1 MGFEP
6 MTSALP
12 RMRSTTELQRPEI
25 YPDYCPACCP
35 DIPAALPGPVHRKAM
50 TAPQANPAWEGLFPL
65 RPHRSTTPSRNPP
78 NYPPPTTPLHFR
90 NLPLGLSL
98 LLPPQRSRRAVQGF
112 GTKPTPF
119 IPHGTTPGCT
129 LVPPATH
136 TRCTTHPRAC
146 NQGEVLDGVVAGVP
160 LDESPA
166 GAGPLL
172 TWGSGLTNPP
182 LRTHPHSNNPA
193 MHPAERLVTI
203 FLSFIPALYEIC
215 T

>member
-1 MGFEP
+1 MKNPASVRIEP
-6 MTSALP
+6 NRCQFYNLP
-12 RMRSTTELQRPEI
+12 KSPGQEPPASNNGQI
-25 YPDYCPACCP
+25 YPRAQINCTIGDDHTPTGWPVENCHLLHGQLRQPRCVDESNSDRQPYPPTAFAKPPPRPFSAPSASEIPPGCPG
-35 DIPAALPGPVHRKAM
+35 LWNKTHPVH
-50 TAPQANPAWEGLFPL
+50 PPWHN
-65 RPHRSTTPSRNPP
+65 SR
-78 NYPPPTTPLHFR
+78 LHT
-90 NLPLGLSL
+90 
-98 LLPPQRSRRAVQGF
+98 RA
-112 GTKPTPF
+112 
-119 IPHGTTPGCT
+119 
-129 LVPPATH
+129 PATH

-146 NQGEVLDGVVAGVP
+146 NQGEVLAGVVAGVP